1 MALPFDLV
9 ILDMDGTIQDLYAGG
24 EVNAPVRAA
33 INAVQRAGIPVSI
46 GTGRT
51 LDYVHSR
58 ADYLGLSC
66 PVVTTQGAVIG
77 DPVSGRVLAVTP
89 LARTTARSVA
99 AWLDETPHIAAFY
112 FSAADGRTHIY
123 QNRLGITQAERD
135 FQDYV
140 FTAPRTL
147 WAGSMLDLFDAPVT
161 ATMPPVKFLLDN
173 DRATKIDVQPELQAR
188 FGVDLYITR
197 THPRLV
203 EGTAQGVDKGSG
215 LRKLC
220 ELLGIRPER
229 VLAIGDNDNDIPLLQ
244 AAGYGVAMGNCTP
257 GLRAV
262 ADWVAP
268 SVTEDGV
275 AVALEKL
282 VLARL

>member
-1 MALPFDLV
+1 MNDSMAIECFK
-9 ILDMDGTIQDLYAGG
+9 
-24 EVNAPVRAA
+24 VRANILLLTKRNLHSTA
-33 INAVQRAGIPVSI
+33 ISSLIDRSCPQNYL
-46 GTGRT
+46 TK
-51 LDYVHSR
+51 
-58 ADYLGLSC
+58 LGLKTSDIKY
-66 PVVTTQGAVIG
+66 VIISHAHGDHDQGA
-77 DPVSGRVLAVTP
+77 A
-89 LARTTARSVA
+89 
-99 AWLDETPHIAAFY
+99 
-112 FSAADGRTHIY
+112 
-123 QNRLGITQAERD
+123 
-135 FQDYV
+135 
-140 FTAPRTL
+140 
-147 WAGSMLDLFDAPVT
+147 
-161 ATMPPVKFLLDN
+161 
-173 DRATKIDVQPELQAR
+173 ELQSR
-188 FGVDLYITR
+188 FGVELYITR

-220 ELLGIRPER
+220 ELLGIRPAR

-268 SVTEDGV
+268 SVSEDGV